1 MPDRDPAAAALQLL
15 LDQQAVRDTC
25 IKYWAGM
32 DRRDNDLVREAF
44 VEDAQISLFGGTRVV
59 SVDDLLGA
67 GSSAE
72 TVIEHSCHAP
82 GSQVVTVDGDTATAD
97 TIVTAVQVPGEGPI
111 LVRGLRYRDD
121 LVRTEVGWR
130 ITLREHE
137 TLWQYDVTR
146 VEPHLP
152 RSGL

>member
-1 MPDRDPAAAALQLL
+1 MSDEEVAAAARLL
-15 LDQQAVRDTC
+15 RDEQAVRDAC
-25 IKYWAGM
+25 MKYWAGV

-59 SVDDLLGA
+59 SVDDLLGT
-67 GSSAE
+67 GSSGGI
-72 TVIEHSCHAP
+72 IEHSSHTP

-97 TIVTAVQVPGEGPI
+97 TMVTAVQVLREGPI
-111 LVRGLRYRDD
+111 LVRGLRYRDS
-121 LVRTEVGWR
+121 LVRRDDEWR
-130 ITLREHE
+130 IKLRDHE

-152 RSGL
+152 RSEP